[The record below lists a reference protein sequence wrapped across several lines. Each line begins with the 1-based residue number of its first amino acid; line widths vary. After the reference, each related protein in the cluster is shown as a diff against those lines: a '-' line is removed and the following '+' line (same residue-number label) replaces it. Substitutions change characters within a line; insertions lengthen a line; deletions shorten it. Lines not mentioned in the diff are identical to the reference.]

1 MIHQIYSDLAD
12 TLFSAELNS
21 FLQSQNLPLVK
32 HFDLY
37 EKQPFREASEI
48 AYELPAV
55 FAEIKLIQSQKT
67 AGLQELTY
75 SLRLHIEQKTLG
87 STAQNSH
94 NQAETIKHV
103 QFTDFLQLFL
113 DKKHPQWELK
123 GISLD
128 QRGKNNPV
136 HIIEYTTTKNRRNC

>member
-1 MIHQIYSDLAD
+1 MIHQIYSNLTD
-12 TLFSAELNS
+12 TLFSVELS
-21 FLQSQNLPLVK
+21 GFLQSQNLPPVK

-37 EKQPFREASEI
+37 EKQPFREANEI
-48 AYELPAV
+48 AYELPAI
-55 FAEIKLIQSQKT
+55 FAEIKLVQSRKN

-75 SLRLHIEQKTLG
+75 SLRLHLEQKILG

-103 QFTDFLQLFL
+103 QFTDFLERFL
-113 DKKHPQWELK
+113 SKKHPQWELK
-123 GISLD
+123 GVVLD

-136 HIIEYTTTKNRRNC
+136 HIIEYTITFNRRNC